1 MMNDILTCKR
11 RHEQVCRKKDF
22 CNLIEGCKKKKKKM
36 ITLTKLLTQVKE
48 LNFPR
53 RNVMSREDLQ
63 KSIKDTI
70 TKYKEIIFGLH
81 TLDS

>member
-1 MMNDILTCKR
+1 MAK
-11 RHEQVCRKKDF
+11 F
-22 CNLIEGCKKKKKKM
+22 
-36 ITLTKLLTQVKE
+36 LTKVKE

-70 TKYKEIIFGLH
+70 TNYKEIIFGLD
-81 TLDS
+81 TLHSSMNFESSK

>member
-1 MMNDILTCKR
+1 
-11 RHEQVCRKKDF
+11 
-22 CNLIEGCKKKKKKM
+22 M